1 MEVPEDFQEI
11 VREAQRG
18 SREAMDRLLAILKPQ
33 LEELSRGYADPARAA
48 ESTQDLVQEAW
59 LRAWQKMEQFQG
71 GKDDAETMA
80 MFRGWIGQIVHRLGL
95 NAVRDRQVQRRSPQA
110 GVVLPLRDGGPGS
123 SDGGWRREPAAD
135 GPTPSGAFQIDEEAR
150 LVQSALEK
158 IPDSLDRDILRLRFF
173 EGVSLRQIAERLG
186 LRYLIV
192 RERYQVSLRVMERE
206 LEDHV

>member
-1 MEVPEDFQEI
+1 MEVPEYFQEI
-11 VREAQRG
+11 VREAQGG
-18 SREAMDRLLAILKPQ
+18 SRDAMDRLLVILKPQ

-59 LRAWQKMEQFQG
+59 LRAWQKMDQFKG

-110 GVVLPLRDGGPGS
+110 GAVLPLRDGGPGS
-123 SDGGWRREPAAD
+123 SAGGWWREPAAG
-135 GPTPSGAFQIDEEAR
+135 GPTPSGVYQIDEEAR

-186 LRYLIV
+186 MRYMVV
-192 RERYQVSLRVMERE
+192 RERYQVSLRILERE